1 AACRLYLEYQ
11 GLLFP
16 RETHSAESL
25 KFAQEFTLKDDDV
38 LAVTYPK
45 SGQACH
51 YFWNKSHNFKF
62 QL

>member
-45 SGQACH
+45 SGQ
-51 YFWNKSHNFKF
+51 FS
-62 QL
+62 